1 MALGIDITTIQNAT
15 PSNLKKQGIDKLS
28 DLLIKKGEEIKT
40 QIEPKLIQEIQKA
53 KDGLLCDDIN
63 KLNKLIQ
70 TRNNIVSK
78 LNGISRF
85 LDQISLAF
93 TGIATLFD
101 LLVLAK
107 SILDVTTL
115 ASYIALGFAPVVPG
129 AAITTIGTIQ
139 NASDKITYDTLGA
152 SRLEKVQNI
161 IGGAA
166 IAIAILSAIIKVV
179 ITLLNQ
185 LDIELSKCT
194 NLSTLSEVLTPI
206 DQNLIN
212 ISNQVTEAETTINE
226 STYKGFTLTIETIPF
241 TNTVNQYK
249 AIGLNSDGIKLIE
262 TPLSFTEN
270 NQTLIDE
277 LKFIIDRDNLKAN

>member
-85 LDQISLAF
+85 LDQTSLAF

-139 NASDKITYDTLGA
+139 NASDKITYNTLGA

-166 IAIAILSAIIKVV
+166 IAIAVLSAIIKVV